1 MNKDNIISTI
11 KWVAIGI
18 IALLLLKECRSI
30 VNTTINN
37 NKPVVKDSIIH
48 KRDTVWAHDTVIV
61 FKPKKVF
68 VPQPADTFW
77 KPVPIDTIDFFRV
90 FVSRDTFSDKNVDI
104 FTETHYQGLLRE
116 LKPSYKLKVPLQIV
130 DSVKVIHEIPKLYP
144 PTFQAGVG
152 IILGKNVVAPELKIG
167 YKRNEF
173 GLGYNLIN
181 TTKLDGV
188 IVRYNYTIFRK

>member
-11 KWVAIGI
+11 KWIVIGI
-18 IALLLLKECRSI
+18 ITLLLLKECRTI
-30 VNTTINN
+30 INTTINN

-48 KRDTVWAHDTVIV
+48 TRDTIWARDTIIV

-77 KPVPIDTIDFFRV
+77 KPYAIDTSICHRV
-90 FVSRDTFSDKNVDI
+90 FVSRDTFFDKNLDI
-104 FTETHYQGLLRE
+104 FTETHYQGLLRA
-116 LKPSYKLKVPLQIV
+116 LKPSYKLKVPLQIT
-130 DSVKVIHEIPKLYP
+130 DSVKVIREIPKLYP
-144 PTFQAGVG
+144 PTFQIGAGM
-152 IILGKNVVAPELKIG
+152 ILGKNIVAPEVEVE

-173 GLGYNLIN
+173 AIGYNLIN

>member
-11 KWVAIGI
+11 KWVVIGV

-37 NKPVVKDSIIH
+37 NKPIVKDSIIH
-48 KRDTVWAHDTVIV
+48 KRDTVWTRDTIIV

-68 VPQPADTFW
+68 IPQPADTFW
-77 KPVPIDTIDFFRV
+77 KPIPIDTIDFFRV
-90 FVSRDTFSDKNVDI
+90 FVSRDTFSDKNVDL

-116 LKPSYKLKVPLQIV
+116 VKPSYKLKVPLQIT
-130 DSVKVIHEIPKLYP
+130 DSVKVIREIPKLYP
-144 PTFQAGVG
+144 PTFQVGAGM
-152 IILGKNVVAPELKIG
+152 ILGKNIVAPEVEVE

-173 GLGYNLIN
+173 GVGYNLIN
-181 TTKLDGV
+181 STKLDGV